1 MIFLFSFYLHFRNPI
16 RFTFTF
22 QIMYDLTL
30 HLLLYLV
37 FVILHLLSLLLLLFS
52 AKSFE
57 PKMYAKGRQFHSF
70 FALDIYENTLFFTL
84 LFFMGTCFKFYLVA
98 VFLSICIFKYIAE
111 RRISLEQ
118 CDGCLCW
125 TKQLL
130 VALNLACICIYAY
143 IYRVSE

>member
-1 MIFLFSFYLHFRNPI
+1 MIFLFSFYLHFRYPI

-57 PKMYAKGRQFHSF
+57 PKMYGKGRQFHSF
-70 FALDIYENTLFFTL
+70 FALDIWKHAFFHIII
-84 LFFMGTCFKFYLVA
+84 FYGNMFKFYLVA

-125 TKQLL
+125 PKQLL
-130 VALNLACICIYAY
+130 VALNLSCICIYAY